1 MKNLRA
7 ALLLALVTTLTT
19 FAPSSYAQDSGRSY
33 AEGSVVSVSYIRTEP
48 GRFDDYME
56 YLSTTYKGLMEEYK
70 KAGIIL
76 DWAVYA
82 TTPENEHGADVI
94 LTTTYKNL
102 GAMDNL
108 DARMDPIAK
117 KTWSSIDESNKAF
130 ADRGKMRTTVG
141 GRLLRQLIL
150 K

>member
-1 MKNLRA
+1 MKKLRTVLMLCIVA
-7 ALLLALVTTLTT
+7 TLTT
-19 FAPSSYAQDSGRSY
+19 FAPTGFAQDSGRSY
-33 AEGSVVSVSYIRTEP
+33 TEGSVVSVSYIRTEP
-48 GRFDDYME
+48 GRFDDYMK

-82 TTPENEHGADVI
+82 TTPENEHAADVI

-117 KTWSSIDESNKAF
+117 KVWSSVDESNKAF
-130 ADRGKMRTTVG
+130 ADRGKMRTSVG
-141 GRLLRQLIL
+141 GRLLRQMIL